1 MIRKFSGLLFVPI
14 VMGLLASAEPAKAVL
29 NYNIYESSGNVV
41 IETDGSLGALPT
53 STVSNEC
60 GLSGV
65 YSANIAVICTGPN
78 MLVPRYPISGPTSF
92 TSGSGFFLASS
103 VSGITSAISGNQQA
117 FIIDNFYVLG
127 TPIISEAIFN
137 GRTLADFGLTPSS
150 GLLGTWT
157 LNGTTESINVRV
169 YNPPVPGPLP
179 VLGAGAAFGFCR
191 RLRRRI
197 NAYRSQ
203 AQN

>member
-1 MIRKFSGLLFVPI
+1 MIRKFSGLLFVSI

-41 IETDGSLGALPT
+41 IETDGSLSALPT
-53 STVSNEC
+53 STGSSQCGVS
-60 GLSGV
+60 GG
-65 YSANIAVICTGPN
+65 YSAEQAVICTGPDN
-78 MLVPRYPISGPTSF
+78 PAPEYLISGPTSF
-92 TSGSGFFLASS
+92 TTGSGSIFPASS
-103 VSGITSAISGNQQA
+103 VSGITSAFSGNQQA

-127 TPIISEAIFN
+127 TPIISDAIFN
-137 GRTLADFGLTPSS
+137 GRTLADFGLTPAS

-157 LNGTTESINVRV
+157 LVGTTESINVRV
-169 YNPPVPGPLP
+169 VSSVPGPLP
-179 VLGAGAAFGFCR
+179 LLGVGAAIGFSR

>member
-1 MIRKFSGLLFVPI
+1 MIRKFSGLLFVSI

-41 IETDGSLGALPT
+41 IETDGSLSALPT
-53 STVSNEC
+53 STGSNNC
-60 GLSGV
+60 GLSGL
-65 YSANIAVICTGPN
+65 YYANIAVICTGPN
-78 MLVPRYPISGPTSF
+78 MLAPLYPISGPTSF
-92 TSGSGFFLASS
+92 TSGSGFFPASS
-103 VSGITSAISGNQQA
+103 VSGITSAFSGNQQA
-117 FIIDNFYVLG
+117 FIIGNFYVLG
-127 TPIISEAIFN
+127 TPIISDAIFN
-137 GRTLADFGLTPSS
+137 GRTLADFGLTPAS

-157 LNGTTESINVRV
+157 LVGTTESINVRV
-169 YNPPVPGPLP
+169 VPGPLP
-179 VLGAGAAFGFCR
+179 LLGVGAAIGFSR

>member
-14 VMGLLASAEPAKAVL
+14 VMGLLASTEPAKAVL

-41 IETDGSLGALPT
+41 IETDGSLSALPT
-53 STVSNEC
+53 STGPNNC
-60 GLSGV
+60 GLSGL
-65 YSANIAVICTGPN
+65 YYADEAIICTGPN
-78 MLVPRYPISGPTSF
+78 MVAPLYPISGPTSF
-92 TSGSGFFLASS
+92 TSGSGFFPASS
-103 VSGITSAISGNQQA
+103 ASGITSGFSGNDQE

-127 TPIISEAIFN
+127 TPIISDAIFN
-137 GRTLADFGLTPSS
+137 GRTLADFGLTPAS

-157 LNGTTESINVRV
+157 LVGTTETINLRV
-169 YNPPVPGPLP
+169 VPGPLP
-179 VLGAGAAFGFCR
+179 LLGVGAAIGFSR

>member
-1 MIRKFSGLLFVPI
+1 MSRKFSGLLFVSI

-41 IETDGSLGALPT
+41 IETDGSLSALPT
-53 STVSNEC
+53 STGPNQC
-60 GLSGV
+60 GASGV
-65 YSANIAVICTGPN
+65 YSAVPAVICTGPDIPAPQY
-78 MLVPRYPISGPTSF
+78 LISGPTSF
-92 TSGSGFFLASS
+92 TSGSGFFPASS
-103 VSGITSAISGNQQA
+103 VSGITSAFSGNQQA
-117 FIIDNFYVLG
+117 FIIGNFYVLG
-127 TPIISEAIFN
+127 TPIISDAIFN
-137 GRTLADFGLTPSS
+137 GRTLADFGLTPAS

-157 LNGTTESINVRV
+157 LVGTTESINVRV
-169 YNPPVPGPLP
+169 VPGPLP
-179 VLGAGAAFGFCR
+179 LLGVGAAIGFSR